1 MNNFTGL
8 FHSVETFGKGLTNK
22 DKNLVYQQIML
33 YTFRGTNQTKIRKF
47 LADKELNFDFP
58 GWKATVSRNGTLLVN
73 CKLFVYAH
81 LNGRKEKLDQI
92 SITDEDKKACKIAC
106 ANAELQS
113 ICMSLYQKDKYAAL
127 SNGDLDRV
135 LSSLFLCADLK
146 SYLKSFI
153 YNKLRFLCNSYGFSA
168 SDLESD
174 LTSYALIALYKA
186 YPRYGT
192 LGQMLAIA
200 KSAMHNRGINIIAE
214 NTAQRNN
221 RMTGGPGSAELN
233 TFSLDFD
240 KDAHDTLLASDSSGS
255 LVVGEASTV
264 EWEESS
270 AIKIIASSRQFD
282 ASEKEFI
289 CVMMGKPSKVFSQYL
304 GVDNSV
310 VIESMSADKYRKKAE
325 SFFCVENSK
334 NLLDEAYRVVY
345 N

>member
-1 MNNFTGL
+1 MKSTGL
-8 FHSVETFGKGLTNK
+8 FHSVECFGKSLSGK
-22 DKNLVYQQIML
+22 EKSLVYQQIML
-33 YTFRGTNQTKIRKF
+33 YLFRGTNQTKIRKF
-47 LADKELNFDFP
+47 LLENKINFDFP
-58 GWKATVSRNGTLLVN
+58 GWKATISRNGILLVN

-81 LNGRKEKLDQI
+81 LNGRKEKLDG
-92 SITDEDKKACKIAC
+92 ITMSDEDKRACKLAC
-106 ANAELQS
+106 ANHDLQS
-113 ICMSLYQKDKYAAL
+113 ISMSLYQKDKYAAL
-127 SNGDLDRV
+127 SNQDFDRV
-135 LSSLFLCADLK
+135 ISSLFLCADLK
-146 SYLKSFI
+146 SYMKSFI
-153 YNKLRFLCNSYGFSA
+153 YTKLRFLCNSYGFSA

-240 KDAHDTLLASDSSGS
+240 DNAHDTLLASDSSGS
-255 LVVGEASTV
+255 LVVGESTTS
-264 EWEESS
+264 EWEEAS
-270 AIKIIASSRQFD
+270 AIKIISDSKAFD

-310 VIESMSADKYRKKAE
+310 IIETMSTDKYRRKAE

-334 NLLDEAYRVVY
+334 ALLDSAYKVVY
-345 N
+345 S

>member
-1 MNNFTGL
+1 MKSTGL
-8 FHSVETFGKGLTNK
+8 FHSVEFFGKNLSGK
-22 DKNLVYQQIML
+22 EKSLVYQQIML
-33 YTFRGTNQTKIRKF
+33 YLFRGTNQTKIRKF
-47 LADKELNFDFP
+47 LLENQINFDFP
-58 GWKATVSRNGTLLVN
+58 GWKATISRNGTLLVN

-81 LNGRKEKLDQI
+81 LNGRKEKLEG
-92 SITDEDKKACKIAC
+92 ITLSDEDKRACKLAC
-106 ANAELQS
+106 ANNELQS
-113 ICMSLYQKDKYAAL
+113 ISMSLYQKDKYAAL
-127 SNGDLDRV
+127 SNQDFDRV
-135 LSSLFLCADLK
+135 ISSLFLCADLK
-146 SYLKSFI
+146 SYMKSFI
-153 YNKLRFLCNSYGFSA
+153 YTKLRFLCNSYGFSS

-240 KDAHDTLLASDSSGS
+240 DNAHDTLLASDSSGS
-255 LVVGEASTV
+255 LVVGEATTT

-270 AIKIIASSRQFD
+270 AIKIISASKAFD
-282 ASEKEFI
+282 ASEREFI
-289 CVMMGKPSKVFSQYL
+289 CVMMGKPSKAFSQYL
-304 GVDNSV
+304 GVDNSTI
-310 VIESMSADKYRKKAE
+310 IETMSTDKYRRKAE

-334 NLLDEAYRVVY
+334 ALLDSAYRVVY